1 MFPTFLGET
10 RLRPSSDASVDGGF
24 VHVDGREW
32 YEIRHCDRLAPFF
45 MSLVSSS
52 DLWWFVASTGGMTA
66 GRRDADHAFLPYE
79 TEDKLTSGIAHTGPL
94 TILRVHDAD
103 RVHLWEP
110 LSTVLPRVH
119 RIERRLRKSVEGD
132 ALAFEESNLDL
143 GLTFVATLSFGE
155 RVGFVRTVELRDD
168 TGHARRV
175 DVLDGYRN
183 VLPHGTTKALQNRF
197 SCLLDAYKR
206 NELDPATGVAT
217 YSLSSILTDRVEASE
232 ALRANVIWS
241 LGLDPTHVLLTPDA
255 RLEAFRHGDEVRGDH
270 DVRGQRGAYLAI
282 APLTIEAGGARR
294 WHVIA
299 DVSCDARAVGRIR
312 VWQRDLAPDAR
323 EALVLDDVARTTEGL
338 RDIVGRADGLSVGG
352 DRLTTAHHFANT
364 LFNVMR
370 GGVFVD
376 GHHAR
381 ARDFDAFVAVRN
393 RAVHARHAAWLAEL
407 PEKLS
412 ISSLIARAEKTED
425 PDLVRLTLEYLPITF
440 SRRHGDPSRPW
451 NEFAIRLRNPD
462 GSPRTDYQ
470 GNWRDIFQN
479 WEPLAYAYPAF
490 AFSMVAKFLN
500 ATTPDGYNPYRVTRD
515 GIEWEVPEPEDP
527 WANIG
532 YWGDHQIVYLQ
543 KLLEAV
549 ERLEPGRLLG
559 EWNRRIFSSADVP
572 YRIVPH
578 REMVEDHANTI
589 RFDDDAHR
597 RAMER
602 VARLG
607 TDGRLVPAASGEG
620 SSVELVTMVEKLLVL
635 LLAKLTNLVPGGGI
649 WMNTQR
655 PEWNDANNA
664 LVGKGVSVVTAAYL
678 RRFLAFWRAQLDA
691 APAGSFAVA
700 DVVVRHAR
708 EVIAIL
714 RAHRPSTERALDD
727 RQRRTV
733 MDALGE
739 AATTFRA
746 ARYEGVATTSAELD
760 ADTLKELLD
769 LALSHV
775 DHALASNRR
784 ADGLFHAYLLLRL
797 EDDAARLEP
806 LTLMLEGQVAALS
819 SGFLSTE
826 ASIALLNALRAS
838 PLYWPEQR
846 TYLLYPNRALPGF
859 LEKNSFDAQRLDGSA
874 LAKALA
880 ANEDDRLVLVD
891 PFDRRGHFGGDL
903 RNADDLR
910 ALLDEL
916 GRDPRYA
923 SLVAAERASY
933 LALFEEVFDH
943 HAFTGR
949 SGTFFAYEGLGSVY
963 WHMVSKLLLA
973 VQERLFAAVDEGAP
987 ADRIDALRAAYED
1000 VRSGIGFRKS
1010 PALYGAFPTDPYSHT
1025 PETGG
1030 ARQPGMTGQVK
1041 EELLTRLGELGLR
1054 IERGAVR
1061 VDATLLHDDERVAA
1075 PTELAYLDVTGAR
1088 CTVPVPAGGIAFTL
1102 AQTPVIVEPSAGVER
1117 SRERRAL
1124 LRVGFA
1130 DGTERE
1136 LEDELPA
1143 SIARHVFDRD
1153 GAIRWIRVSLG
1164 TSSSGRA

>member
-1 MFPTFLGET
+1 MLPTFLGET
-10 RLRPSSDASVDGGF
+10 RLQHPTDPSVDGGF

-32 YEIRHCDRLAPFF
+32 YEIRHYDRLAPFF
-45 MSLVSSS
+45 LSLVSSS
-52 DLWWFVASTGGMTA
+52 DHWWFVASTGGMTA

-79 TEDKLTSGIAHTGPL
+79 TEDKLTVGVAHTGPL
-94 TILRVHDAD
+94 TILRVHEAD

-119 RIERRLRKSVEGD
+119 RLERRLRKSVEGD

-143 GLTFVATLSFGE
+143 GLTFTATLRFGE

-255 RLEAFRHGDEVRGDH
+255 RLEAFRHGHEVRGDG
-270 DVRGQRGAYLAI
+270 DVRGQRGAYLAL
-282 APLTIEAGGARR
+282 APLTIEASGTRR

-299 DVSCDARAVGRIR
+299 DVSCDARATGRIR

-323 EALVLDDVARTTEGL
+323 EALVSDDVGRTTDAL

-352 DRLTTAHHFANT
+352 DRMTTAHHFANT

-376 GHHAR
+376 GQNAR

-393 RAVHARHAAWLAEL
+393 REVHARHAAWLGEL

-412 ISSLIARAEKTED
+412 ISSLIARAERTDD

-549 ERLEPGRLLG
+549 ERLEPGRLVG

-578 REMVEDHANTI
+578 HEMVRDHASTI
-589 RFDDDAHR
+589 RFDDAAHR

-602 VARLG
+602 VAELG
-607 TDGRLVPAASGEG
+607 TDGRLVPASGEG
-620 SSVELVTMVEKLLVL
+620 TSVQLVTMVEKLLVL
-635 LLAKLTNLVPGGGI
+635 LLAKLTNLVPGGGV

-678 RRFLAFWRAQLDA
+678 RRFLAFWRAQLA
-691 APAGSFAVA
+691 ASPERSFAMA

-708 EVIAIL
+708 EVLAIL
-714 RAHRPSTERALDD
+714 RVHRPSVGETLDD
-727 RQRRTV
+727 RGRRAV

-739 AATTFRA
+739 AATAFRA
-746 ARYEGVATTSAELD
+746 ARYEGRPTTSERLD
-760 ADTLKELLD
+760 ADTLDELLEVA
-769 LALSHV
+769 LAHV
-775 DHALASNRR
+775 DHVLASNRR
-784 ADGLFHAYLLLRL
+784 PDGLFHAYLVLALG
-797 EDDAARLEP
+797 EETARLEP
-806 LTLMLEGQVAALS
+806 LAPMLEGQVAALS
-819 SGFLSTE
+819 SGHLSTDE
-826 ASIALLNALRAS
+826 SIALLQALRAS
-838 PLYWPEQR
+838 PLYWAEQR

-859 LEKNSFDAQRLDGSA
+859 LAKNSFDARRLDASP

-880 ANEDDRLVLVD
+880 AHEDDRLVLVD

-903 RNADDLR
+903 RNADDLG

-916 GRDPRYA
+916 ARDPRYA
-923 SLVAAERASY
+923 ALVPAERASF

-973 VQERLFAAVDEGAP
+973 VQERLFAAVDEGALR
-987 ADRIDALRAAYED
+987 DRVDALRAAYED
-1000 VRSGIGFRKS
+1000 VRSGLGFRKS

-1054 IERGAVR
+1054 VERGAVR
-1061 VDATLLHDDERVAA
+1061 VEPTLLHDDERVAV
-1075 PTELAYLDVTGAR
+1075 PTELVYVDVKGAR
-1088 CTVPVPAGGIAFTL
+1088 DTVLVPAGGLAFTL
-1102 AQTPVIVEPSAGVER
+1102 AQTPVIVEPP
-1117 SRERRAL
+1117 REGRAT
-1124 LRVGFA
+1124 LRVGFS

-1136 LEDELPA
+1136 LDGELPA

-1153 GAIRWIRVSLG
+1153 GVIRWIRVSI
-1164 TSSSGRA
+1164 GRG